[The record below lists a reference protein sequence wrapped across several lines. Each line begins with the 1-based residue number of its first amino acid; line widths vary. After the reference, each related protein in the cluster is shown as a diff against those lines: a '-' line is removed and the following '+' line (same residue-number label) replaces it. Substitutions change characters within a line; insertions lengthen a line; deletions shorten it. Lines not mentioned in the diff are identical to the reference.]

1 MRFTIAIP
9 SYNSEQ
15 YIKELLDSLVKQT
28 FDKENFEVIIVD
40 DCSSDN
46 TVNIAESYKSK
57 LNINI
62 HVLDKNSGGP
72 GKPRNKAISNSRGE
86 FIFFV
91 DSDDY
96 INKDTLKNVDEFIN
110 EKYADVILVKM
121 QGVNGRGVPKS
132 MFSETCKSVRMDDSR
147 ILYTL
152 SPTKFYNTALL
163 RKNNIYFPEELKS
176 AEDQLFTIKAY
187 IFAENISILADQ
199 PYYYATKRDGEHMSS
214 AYVNPAD
221 FYTIMK
227 NIVQE
232 VKNSPLDNKN
242 TILSLFIDRHFNFS
256 RTKNFSLNI
265 NENEV
270 STWMNSLSDFINEI
284 PEEVDELVNPS
295 LVPLLKYARA
305 KDFNNYQIVEK
316 SYKNNSFEN
325 IKFENNKALVQFIS
339 EGQYFDV
346 SNLNNPDIKMTDFKF
361 DNNEFKVRIQLT
373 KSIVNPLEMLSS
385 VNIKL
390 VSRNKKEKIIIPL
403 SLADKDNYTFTCEL
417 DKFIEYGIKEKVWD
431 LFFEAK
437 INEIKVEK
445 RIGKNRVKYN
455 YEPET
460 STLVNYNN
468 KIYRFTPYFTKD
480 FDNLSFYIT
489 PIETKDEFHCNVIS
503 NDNIEISA
511 KNRSYIFSNKIV
523 NINYKNENIL
533 GFIESTADTSKYNLQ
548 LYSKIKKPIFKNNLD
563 FTFDKNSIY
572 LK

>member
-72 GKPRNKAISNSRGE
+72 GKPRNKAISNARGE

-232 VKNSPLDNKN
+232 VKNSPLENKN

-533 GFIESTADTSKYNLQ
+533 GFIESTANTSKYNLQ

>member
-72 GKPRNKAISNSRGE
+72 GKPRNKAISNARGE

-232 VKNSPLDNKN
+232 VKNSSLENKN

>member
-72 GKPRNKAISNSRGE
+72 GKPRNKAISNARGE

-232 VKNSPLDNKN
+232 VKNSSLENKN

-270 STWMNSLSDFINEI
+270 STWMNSLSDFINDI

>member
-72 GKPRNKAISNSRGE
+72 GKPRNKAISNARGE

>member
-1 MRFTIAIP
+1 
-9 SYNSEQ
+9 
-15 YIKELLDSLVKQT
+15 
-28 FDKENFEVIIVD
+28 
-40 DCSSDN
+40 
-46 TVNIAESYKSK
+46 
-57 LNINI
+57 
-62 HVLDKNSGGP
+62 
-72 GKPRNKAISNSRGE
+72 
-86 FIFFV
+86 
-91 DSDDY
+91 
-96 INKDTLKNVDEFIN
+96 
-110 EKYADVILVKM
+110 
-121 QGVNGRGVPKS
+121 
-132 MFSETCKSVRMDDSR
+132 
-147 ILYTL
+147 
-152 SPTKFYNTALL
+152 
-163 RKNNIYFPEELKS
+163 
-176 AEDQLFTIKAY
+176 
-187 IFAENISILADQ
+187 
-199 PYYYATKRDGEHMSS
+199 
-214 AYVNPAD
+214 
-221 FYTIMK
+221 
-227 NIVQE
+227 
-232 VKNSPLDNKN
+232 
-242 TILSLFIDRHFNFS
+242 
-256 RTKNFSLNI
+256 
-265 NENEV
+265 
-270 STWMNSLSDFINEI
+270 MNSLSDFINEI

-548 LYSKIKKPIFKNNLD
+548 LYSKIKKPIFK
-563 FTFDKNSIY
+563 K
-572 LK
+572 

>member
-72 GKPRNKAISNSRGE
+72 GKPRNKAISNARGE

-232 VKNSPLDNKN
+232 VKNSPLENKN

>member
-28 FDKENFEVIIVD
+28 FDKDDFEVIIVD

-57 LNINI
+57 LNMNI

-72 GKPRNKAISNSRGE
+72 GKPRNKAINIARGE

-96 INKDTLKNVDEFIN
+96 INKDTLKNVDDFIN
-110 EKYADVILVKM
+110 EKYAEVILVKM

-132 MFSETCKSVRMDDSR
+132 MFSETCKSVRIDNSR

-152 SPTKFYNTALL
+152 SPTKFFNTDLL
-163 RKNNIYFPEELKS
+163 KKNNIYFPEELKS
-176 AEDQLFTIKAY
+176 AEDQLFTMKAY
-187 IFAENISILADQ
+187 IYAENISILADQ
-199 PYYYATKRDGEHMSS
+199 AYYYATKREGEHMSS
-214 AYVNPAD
+214 AYVNPSD

-232 VKNSPLDNKN
+232 VKHSSLENKN
-242 TILSLFIDRHFNFS
+242 TILSLFIDRHFSFS

-270 STWMNSLSDFINEI
+270 STWMDSLSDFINEI

-305 KDFNNYQIVEK
+305 KDFYNYQIVEK

-325 IKFENNKALVQFIS
+325 IKLENNKVLVQFIS

-346 SNLNNPDIKMTDFKF
+346 SNLNKPDIKMTDFKF
-361 DNNEFKVRIQLT
+361 DNDEFIVRIQLS
-373 KSIVNPLEMLSS
+373 KSILNPLEMLSNVS
-385 VNIKL
+385 LKL

-403 SLADKDNYTFTCEL
+403 SLADKDNYTFTSKL
-417 DKFIEYGIKEKVWD
+417 DKFIQYGIKERIWD

-437 INEIKVEK
+437 INGIKVEK
-445 RIGKNRVKYN
+445 RIGKNRVEYN

-460 STLVNYNN
+460 SSLINYHN
-468 KIYRFTPYFTKD
+468 KVYRFTPYFTKD
-480 FDNLSFYIT
+480 FDNLSFYIA
-489 PIETKDEFHCNVIS
+489 PIVTKDEFQCNVIS
-503 NDNIEISA
+503 SDSIEISS
-511 KNRSYIFSNKIV
+511 KSRLYIFSNKIV

-533 GFIESTADTSKYNLQ
+533 GFLESTEDTSKYNLQ
-548 LYSKIKKPIFKNNLD
+548 LYTKIKKPMFKNNLD

>member
-72 GKPRNKAISNSRGE
+72 GKPRNKAISNARGE

-232 VKNSPLDNKN
+232 VKNSPLENKN

-256 RTKNFSLNI
+256 RTKKF
-265 NENEV
+265 
-270 STWMNSLSDFINEI
+270 F
-284 PEEVDELVNPS
+284 PE
-295 LVPLLKYARA
+295 Y
-305 KDFNNYQIVEK
+305 
-316 SYKNNSFEN
+316 
-325 IKFENNKALVQFIS
+325 
-339 EGQYFDV
+339 
-346 SNLNNPDIKMTDFKF
+346 
-361 DNNEFKVRIQLT
+361 
-373 KSIVNPLEMLSS
+373 
-385 VNIKL
+385 
-390 VSRNKKEKIIIPL
+390 
-403 SLADKDNYTFTCEL
+403 
-417 DKFIEYGIKEKVWD
+417 
-431 LFFEAK
+431 
-437 INEIKVEK
+437 
-445 RIGKNRVKYN
+445 
-455 YEPET
+455 
-460 STLVNYNN
+460 
-468 KIYRFTPYFTKD
+468 
-480 FDNLSFYIT
+480 
-489 PIETKDEFHCNVIS
+489 
-503 NDNIEISA
+503 
-511 KNRSYIFSNKIV
+511 
-523 NINYKNENIL
+523 
-533 GFIESTADTSKYNLQ
+533 
-548 LYSKIKKPIFKNNLD
+548 
-563 FTFDKNSIY
+563 
-572 LK
+572 